1 MTAHNRHRMR
11 SALGCNY
18 LPLSMHDGNG
28 RVSVDYIIGT
38 SIASADGDLI
48 FENDYNV
55 FTSIHHVPSRKP
67 SMKTNR

>member
-1 MTAHNRHRMR
+1 
-11 SALGCNY
+11 
-18 LPLSMHDGNG
+18 MHDGNG

-38 SIASADGDLI
+38 SMASADGDLI

-67 SMKTNR
+67 SMKMNR